1 MNKYLLTIFTLFIAM
16 SGFAESPDSTEIAIK
31 EIEQSLQYQTGT
43 IKLKEG
49 HGTLIVPKGFHF
61 LDQEQS
67 KYVLSDLWGNPEDNT
82 IIGMLFPIHVGV
94 LDDHSWGFTIS
105 YDPMGYVKDD
115 DANTI
120 NYDDLLASNK
130 KDILAENQER
140 LNSGYGTI
148 ELIGWASTP
157 YYDSNKKV
165 LHWAKEIKFDG
176 DSANTLNYNLRV
188 LGREGIYL
196 VNAVA
201 SMDELPEVN
210 KNLDQ
215 LIASVQFD
223 NGYKYEDYTDGDQIA
238 SWTVGG
244 LVAGKILAKTGFFA
258 AILKFWKIIAVG
270 IAGGFSFLWKK
281 IRGRNE
287 NDTIEAPT
295 KPIQEENDEDS
306 TKS

>member
-1 MNKYLLTIFTLFIAM
+1 MNKYLLTIFTLLLAVCV
-16 SGFAESPDSTEIAIK
+16 SAESPDSTEIAIK
-31 EIEQSLQYQTGT
+31 EIEQSLKYQTGT

-61 LDQEQS
+61 LDKEQS
-67 KYVLSDLWGNPEDNT
+67 SYVLSDLWGNPEDNS
-82 IIGMLFPIHVGV
+82 IIGMLFPTNIGV

-105 YDPMGYVKDD
+105 YDPMGYVNDN

-140 LNSGYGTI
+140 LGAGYGSI
-148 ELIGWASTP
+148 ELVGWASTP
-157 YYDSNKKV
+157 YYDNNQKV

-176 DSANTLNYNLRV
+176 DSANTLNYNLRI

-196 VNAVA
+196 INAVA

-210 KNLDQ
+210 KNVDQ
-215 LIASVQFD
+215 LLASVKFD
-223 NGYKYEDYTDGDQIA
+223 EGYRYEDYTDGDQIA

-258 AILKFWKIIAVG
+258 AILKFWKVIAIGVV
-270 IAGGFSFLWKK
+270 GGFSFLWKK
-281 IRGRNE
+281 ISGRKEDVILENE
-287 NDTIEAPT
+287 TEKLTDDN
-295 KPIQEENDEDS
+295 EEES
-306 TKS
+306 TKL

>member
-1 MNKYLLTIFTLFIAM
+1 MNKYLLTIFTLLLAVCVY
-16 SGFAESPDSTEIAIK
+16 AESPDSTEIAIK
-31 EIEQSLQYQTGT
+31 EIEQSLKYQTGT

-61 LDQEQS
+61 LDKEQS
-67 KYVLSDLWGNPEDNT
+67 SYVLSDLWGNPEDNS
-82 IIGMLFPIHVGV
+82 IIGMLFPTNIGV

-105 YDPMGYVKDD
+105 YDPMGYVNDN

-140 LNSGYGTI
+140 LGAGYGSI
-148 ELIGWASTP
+148 ELVGWASTP
-157 YYDSNKKV
+157 YYDNNKKV

-176 DSANTLNYNLRV
+176 DSANTLNYNLRI

-196 VNAVA
+196 INAVA
-201 SMDELPEVN
+201 SMNELPEVN
-210 KNLDQ
+210 KNVDQ
-215 LIASVQFD
+215 LLASVKFD
-223 NGYKYEDYTDGDQIA
+223 EGYRYEDYTDGDQIA

-258 AILKFWKIIAVG
+258 AILKFWKVIAIGVV
-270 IAGGFSFLWKK
+270 GGFSFLWKK
-281 IRGRNE
+281 ISGRKEDVILENE
-287 NDTIEAPT
+287 TEKLADDN
-295 KPIQEENDEDS
+295 EEES
-306 TKS
+306 TKL